1 MRTGVRAYVSYFAL
15 REVTINFTVFLPWW
29 PWRAAIVYAFRV
41 SRIHRLYIYRLNTHS
56 LSLRMAETIR
66 SRSCV
71 TRRFQNYYKFLERRT
86 MIAEKR
92 DGGGRRNHE
101 MPVLVNRADRYGKL
115 SSRKLVRCTRSIDGE
130 SLKRDISSSGS
141 NDRLFFLI
149 DLFEFIIQRGDGRV
163 SPSIISFSPFFPN
176 NYRNI
181 LNESCRIL
189 NWRYF
194 LCNERID
201 LEEWEK
207 LIIRI

>member
-1 MRTGVRAYVSYFAL
+1 
-15 REVTINFTVFLPWW
+15 
-29 PWRAAIVYAFRV
+29 
-41 SRIHRLYIYRLNTHS
+41 
-56 LSLRMAETIR
+56 
-66 SRSCV
+66 
-71 TRRFQNYYKFLERRT
+71 

-115 SSRKLVRCTRSIDGE
+115 SSRKLVRYTRSIDGE

-141 NDRLFFLI
+141 NDRLCFLI

-181 LNESCRIL
+181 LNESC
-189 NWRYF
+189 
-194 LCNERID
+194 
-201 LEEWEK
+201 
-207 LIIRI
+207 